1 MIMSTGV
8 WAWRRP
14 MPMWWSLPL
23 CRRVT
28 LRALRILAG
37 SGSVGVGVGVSR
49 IGVERTADHRVAP
62 GGTSRSPE
70 MR

>member
-28 LRALRILAG
+28 LPQVSMWSWRMRCWVLG
-37 SGSVGVGVGVSR
+37 VVVGVALGSWV
-49 IGVERTADHRVAP
+49 
-62 GGTSRSPE
+62 
-70 MR
+70 